1 MPPWAIGLCVLGGL
15 AILYLIFC
23 LVIAIL
29 LAKLIYSPPR
39 SLGGSYEKIRSAAKA
54 ICDVDYDDF
63 DRWEREY
70 FTVKNGEYEIP
81 CEYHPLPNTKGIA
94 VVVHGFGQNRC
105 MVVPHAKILRDL
117 GYSTI
122 LFDQR
127 AFGVSQARHGGFG
140 YLERQDTAKVVD
152 YVRSRFGK
160 EIPLVLLGC
169 SMGAIS
175 VLSCSRYTN
184 AKIDAIIADSSP
196 DRAVNV
202 LKPFAKVLIP
212 LPNPFLLSVIKAASK
227 RAGCDIT
234 DNNPIEVAKTLT
246 CPVLILHGE
255 KDRTV
260 PVECAHNIK
269 SVLKNPLSGMVVFPG
284 YDHCLQIGDKERY
297 TQAVKQFLERAIQ

>member
-1 MPPWAIGLCVLGGL
+1 MPVWAIVLCVLGGL
-15 AILYLIFC
+15 AVLYLIFC

-29 LAKLIYSPPR
+29 LAKLIYSPPK
-39 SLGGSYEKIRSAAKA
+39 SLGGSYDKIRQATRA
-54 ICDVDYDDF
+54 ICGVDYNDF
-63 DRWEREY
+63 DGWERES
-70 FTVKNGEYEIP
+70 FVVKNGEYEIP
-81 CEYHPLPNTKGIA
+81 CEYDLVPNAKGIA
-94 VVVHGFGQNRC
+94 IVIHGFGQNRC
-105 MVVPHAKILRDL
+105 MVVPHAKMLRDL

-127 AFGVSQARHGGFG
+127 AFGVSKATKGGFG

-152 YVRSRFGK
+152 YVRSRFGNEVK
-160 EIPLVLLGC
+160 LVLLGC

-184 AKIDAIIADSSP
+184 EKIDAIIADSSP

-212 LPNPFLLSVIKAASK
+212 LPNPFLLPVIKAAS
-227 RAGCDIT
+227 RREGCDIT

-260 PVECAHNIK
+260 PVQCACNIK
-269 SVLKNPLSGMVVFPG
+269 GVLKNPLSGMVVFPG

-297 TQAVKQFLERAIQ
+297 TQTVKQFLERAIQ